1 MTPHLDFYNAM
12 CYDFAG
18 SWDPTAGHQANL
30 FPSASNP
37 RSTPFSTSAA
47 ITHYLS
53 QGVPARKLILG
64 MPLYGR
70 SFAAEGPGK
79 TVSPGNSDGG
89 GGGQQGSWEPGVWD
103 YKALPR
109 EGARECVDAECGAGW
124 SYDAARREMVS
135 YDSGVVAAWKVGFI
149 KGGGL
154 GGGMWWESSA
164 DKSGEESLIA
174 MVVKGLGGNGG
185 QKMDK
190 SHNTLVYPGSKF
202 DNLRKGFPG
211 E

>member
-1 MTPHLDFYNAM
+1 
-12 CYDFAG
+12 
-18 SWDPTAGHQANL
+18 
-30 FPSASNP
+30 
-37 RSTPFSTSAA
+37 
-47 ITHYLS
+47 
-53 QGVPARKLILG
+53 

-174 MVVKGLGGNGG
+174 MVSAALSSMLFVCFLFILFYFFVLVLVLALGLVIMGTGGTEG
-185 QKMDK
+185 
-190 SHNTLVYPGSKF
+190 
-202 DNLRKGFPG
+202 
-211 E
+211 